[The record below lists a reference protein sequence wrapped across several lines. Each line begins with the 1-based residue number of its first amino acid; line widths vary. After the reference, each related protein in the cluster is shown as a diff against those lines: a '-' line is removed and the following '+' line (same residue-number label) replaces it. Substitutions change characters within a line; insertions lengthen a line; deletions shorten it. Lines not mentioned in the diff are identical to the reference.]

1 MRYLRHI
8 PGWAKTAGRFLV
20 AVVREFLHDH
30 GPLMAAA
37 ISFFATLSLFPI
49 LLLGVSAMGYV
60 LGPRAAFQSVMG
72 FFDQYAPDIVV
83 ATVRDN
89 LTAIVSTRVQ
99 ALTIGAVTLLYT
111 ATSVF
116 VHMETALCIVW
127 DVRPRAFWKSRLL
140 ALAMLLLTGAGLLL
154 SLGFTALTIRIE
166 GLHWRV
172 FGRDVTNLPLVWHV
186 LGYLVPVLI
195 GVAMFTAIYAI
206 LPNKRID
213 RRAALLGGIVTGAL
227 WQAALQGFRFYLAR
241 YANYDIVYGSLG
253 GLIIL
258 VLWIYYTMLVL
269 LMGAEV
275 VWESDQRLAAREG
288 RRSETTEEKLA
299 SPAELP

>member
-1 MRYLRHI
+1 M
-8 PGWAKTAGRFLV
+8 AGRFLV

-60 LGPRAAFQSVMG
+60 LGPREAFQSVME
-72 FFDQYAPDIVV
+72 FFDQYAPDVV
-83 ATVRDN
+83 AATVRDN
-89 LTAIVSTRVQ
+89 LVTIISTRVQ
-99 ALTIGAVTLLYT
+99 VLTIGVVTLLWT

-116 VHMETALCIVW
+116 AHMETALCMIWNVHP
-127 DVRPRAFWKSRLL
+127 RPFWKSRLL
-140 ALAMLLLTGAGLLL
+140 ALGMLLVTGAGLLL

-172 FGRDVTNLPLVWHV
+172 LGHDVTDLPYVWHM
-186 LGYLVPVLI
+186 LGYLVPILI
-195 GVAMFTAIYAI
+195 GVAMFAAIYAI

-213 RRAALLGGIVTGAL
+213 YRAALLGGIVTGAL

-269 LMGAEV
+269 LLGAEV
-275 VWESDQRLAAREG
+275 VWESDQHLAASEG
-288 RRSETTEEKLA
+288 RASETTAEKLA
-299 SPAELP
+299 SRTTLP